1 MRSYLGVDPRRN
13 RFKVYTLTQDGKE
26 ETPCWSIK
34 DLPQF
39 TKTLKETDE
48 VVL

>member
-1 MRSYLGVDPRRN
+1 MKSYLGVDPPN
-13 RFKVYTLTQDGKE
+13 RFTVCTLTQDGKE
-26 ETPCWSIK
+26 ETACWSIK

-39 TKTLKETDE
+39 TKTFKETGE